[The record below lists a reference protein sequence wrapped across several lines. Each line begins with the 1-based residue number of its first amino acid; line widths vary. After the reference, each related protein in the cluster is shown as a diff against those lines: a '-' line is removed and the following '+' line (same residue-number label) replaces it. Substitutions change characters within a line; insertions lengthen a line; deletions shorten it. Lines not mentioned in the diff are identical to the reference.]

1 MIVSERALRAL
12 DSSDVTLPPDLAA
25 HYHTAVSHRQQGG
38 PRDAQLRPR
47 PGRDVLI
54 NRGALAS
61 SLVRACQERFPDAVA
76 FRFGWELVALDA
88 AGGSARFGPAEGT
101 AGTAD
106 GPGGEPLEVGFDL
119 LVGADGARSA
129 TRALLQQQDPD
140 FQVGLVLGLVGPVLR
155 WCGGTA
161 AAAACGG
168 GAAARAGGGA
178 AAATAV
184 LVIIAAIVVLVN
196 TAATAVLVATAATAA
211 LAAAAPSVPVVR
223 SRAI

>member
-1 MIVSERALRAL
+1 MLADRLRAVLLQEADSASEAGLSKSATLGTRSYHMIVSERALRAL

-61 SLVRACQERFPDAVA
+61 SLARACQERYPDSVA

-88 AGGSARFGPAEGT
+88 AGGSARFAPAAGAAGGPA
-101 AGTAD
+101 
-106 GPGGEPLEVGFDL
+106 GEPLEVTFDL

-129 TRALLQQQDPD
+129 TRALLQQQDPEL
-140 FQVGLVLGLVGPVLR
+140 QVGLVGLVVPYLENLQSVL
-155 WCGGTA
+155 
-161 AAAACGG
+161 
-168 GAAARAGGGA
+168 
-178 AAATAV
+178 ATQ
-184 LVIIAAIVVLVN
+184 
-196 TAATAVLVATAATAA
+196 
-211 LAAAAPSVPVVR
+211 
-223 SRAI
+223 